1 MVRYVESLFAGEGSS
16 QSGLVL
22 VLVRWRDGKS
32 RGRTDDRLGLKAAN
46 RAVAELKP
54 DDDDDDDAGLFN

>member
-16 QSGLVL
+16 QVWCWFWSGGGTG
-22 VLVRWRDGKS
+22 RDG
-32 RGRTDDRLGLKAAN
+32 RRTDDRLGLKAAN

-54 DDDDDDDAGLFN
+54 DDDDDDDAG